1 MKLEISL
8 FKFDKNSDYLP
19 YYTKH
24 FLKIENEK
32 NILEILK
39 TINKTAKL
47 GFKDCKNFDLV
58 INGVYVKA
66 DITTKEIVENF
77 GKELTIEPIS
87 IRRAYNDLLIDDND
101 FIEKFKILK
110 NYTTD
115 EDEVTYSNLKQ
126 YYYASNTLNYN
137 SDYIGDAVLLLAY
150 DLIQKT
156 PNHSNYILNV
166 LNDFEIGAQYH
177 TSLENRIYNI
187 DDSIEEKIQDIQKRL
202 NIFEDLDKQNFR
214 INNTLILDFGN
225 FEDNYEIKHDFNDFN
240 IAYYPSKNN
249 EKTLELLEKLDAK
262 ILNLATL
269 KLDLAKNT
277 FNKNPKITYCVAST
291 ILLDAFDTNAD
302 FLLVDTSEDFYIFDY
317 NRKQIEKISGRE
329 IILPVIYI
337 NELQKLASGK
347 HDEAR
352 KTLEKQNFRLNKTL
366 IIDFGVFE
374 ENYEIKHNF
383 KDFNIAYYPSKNP
396 KETFDLLNKLDAN
409 ILKLDSMKLD
419 LAKNTFNKNPQ
430 ITYLVASTILLD
442 AFDNNADFL
451 LVDTFEDFYIF
462 DYNRKQLE
470 KLSGRE
476 IILPIIHKNELQK
489 LASGKHSEAKKTL
502 DKHQINPEII

>member
-77 GKELTIEPIS
+77 GKELIIEPIS

-115 EDEVTYSNLKQ
+115 EDEINYSNLKQ

-137 SDYIGDAVLLLAY
+137 SDYTGDAILLLAY

-166 LNDFEIGAQYH
+166 LNDVEIGAQYH

-187 DDSIEEKIQDIQKRL
+187 DSSIEEKIQDIQKRL

-214 INNTLILDFGN
+214 INNTLIIDFEE
-225 FEDNYEIKHDFNDFN
+225 FKDNYEIKHDFSDFN

-249 EKTLELLEKLDAK
+249 ERTLDLLNKLNAK
-262 ILNLATL
+262 FLNLDTL
-269 KLDLAKNT
+269 KLDIAKNS
-277 FNKNPKITYCVAST
+277 FNKNPQITYCVAST
-291 ILLDAFDTNAD
+291 ILLDAFDSNAD
-302 FLLVDTSEDFYIFDY
+302 FLLVDTIEDFYVFDY

-329 IILPVIYI
+329 IILPVIHI
-337 NELQKLASGK
+337 NELQKLASGE
-347 HDEAR
+347 HFEAKR
-352 KTLEKQNFRLNKTL
+352 TLEKHK
-366 IIDFGVFE
+366 ID
-374 ENYEIKHNF
+374 
-383 KDFNIAYYPSKNP
+383 
-396 KETFDLLNKLDAN
+396 
-409 ILKLDSMKLD
+409 
-419 LAKNTFNKNPQ
+419 
-430 ITYLVASTILLD
+430 
-442 AFDNNADFL
+442 
-451 LVDTFEDFYIF
+451 
-462 DYNRKQLE
+462 
-470 KLSGRE
+470 
-476 IILPIIHKNELQK
+476 
-489 LASGKHSEAKKTL
+489 
-502 DKHQINPEII
+502 PEII